1 MKRLAPK
8 GLCFLRLSFVGLSFL
23 GGLAALHLLLSTPI
37 GAQPAGSAL
46 PPGEGRDLLAS
57 ACTQCHGLNTIMA
70 MRDGPAGWKPLV
82 YNMVLRG
89 AQLTAPEIDSVVQ
102 YLAAN
107 FGPGSQRP
115 AATQAPPVALPDGAG
130 RELIEVRCALC
141 HDLGRVVAVKRRKSE
156 WDAIVANMINRG
168 ASATPDEARAISTYL
183 VAQFGSN

>member
-1 MKRLAPK
+1 MKRRAPK
-8 GLCFLRLSFVGLSFL
+8 GLRCLHLSSLGLSFL
-23 GGLAALHLLLSTPI
+23 GGLAALHLLLSTPAA
-37 GAQPAGSAL
+37 AQPAGNPL

-57 ACTQCHGLNTIMA
+57 ACTPCHGLNTIMA
-70 MRDGPAGWKPLV
+70 MRDGAAGWKPLV

-89 AQLTAPEIDSVVQ
+89 AQLSAPEIDAVIQ

-107 FGPGSQRP
+107 FGPGSPRP
-115 AATQAPPVALPDGAG
+115 PATQVPPIALPDGAG

-168 ASATPDEARAISTYL
+168 ATATPDEARTISTYL